1 MPVELEKV
9 RSLFDRPEKTGDSQ
23 FMRREVASRM
33 DERLSLVRIDP
44 SYILDAGCGYSADTL
59 LLAKRFDGAHMIG
72 LDM

>member
-44 SYILDAGCGYSADTL
+44 SYILDADAVIQRI
-59 LLAKRFDGAHMIG
+59 RFFWQSVLTALI
-72 LDM
+72 

>member
-33 DERLSLVRIDP
+33 DERLIFWMRDAVIQRI
-44 SYILDAGCGYSADTL
+44 
-59 LLAKRFDGAHMIG
+59 RFFWQSVLTALI
-72 LDM
+72 